1 MIDSVDG
8 FRAVEQDSSL
18 CRDPEAARDDPAALR
33 PLQAGLGRPVRRG
46 HDQPGRTGHG
56 RLHHLSGMHGSLG
69 TVQAA
74 VPGSYQRTGRVH
86 GAISILMNL
95 KIL

>member
-74 VPGSYQRTGRVH
+74 PQQSRVRIREPEGFTGQ
-86 GAISILMNL
+86 SPSL
-95 KIL
+95 